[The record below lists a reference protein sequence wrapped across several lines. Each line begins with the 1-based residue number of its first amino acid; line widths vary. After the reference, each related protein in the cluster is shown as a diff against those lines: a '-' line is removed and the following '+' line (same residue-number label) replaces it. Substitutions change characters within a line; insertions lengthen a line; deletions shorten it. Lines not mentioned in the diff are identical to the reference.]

1 MPVFTELPPLSLYVH
16 FPWCVRKCPYC
27 DFNSHALKK
36 GLDEPGY
43 INALLFDLEQEL
55 PDIWGRHVRTVFFGG
70 GTPSLFS
77 PGAMEDLIAGV
88 RARLWLAPDAEI
100 TMETNPGTTEHHDF
114 QDYLRA
120 GINRLSFGI
129 QSFNDK
135 HLKTLGRIHDSA
147 EATRA
152 VEKARQAGFTNFNLD
167 LMFGL
172 PGQTLEEA
180 RYDVERAIALN
191 PTHISYYHLTIEPN
205 TFFYQ
210 FPPTLP
216 EDDLSWDIQ
225 LQGQTLL
232 VEAGYRH
239 YEVSAHARPG
249 FESRHNLNY
258 WNFGDYLGIG
268 AGAHGKISKANESCV
283 LRRWKVKGPEDYL
296 KTAAT
301 PERIAGEKR
310 VNDDELLF
318 EFLMN
323 ALRLND
329 GFSIDTFRRR
339 TGLPATRL
347 LDSIE
352 QAKKRD
358 LIEWDPTRQW
368 LRTTDHG
375 KNFLNDLLTLFL

>member
-43 INALLFDLEQEL
+43 INALLVDLEQEL

-77 PGAMEDLIAGV
+77 PRAMEELIAGV

-114 QDYLRA
+114 QDYLHA
-120 GINRLSFGI
+120 SINRLSFGI
-129 QSFNDK
+129 QSFNDR

-147 EATRA
+147 EAARA
-152 VEKARQAGFTNFNLD
+152 VEKAKQAGFTNFNLD

-180 RYDVERAIALN
+180 RDDVERAIALN

-232 VEAGYRH
+232 AEAGYRH

-301 PERIAGEKR
+301 PVRIAGEKR

-329 GFSIDTFRRR
+329 GFSIDTFTRR

-352 QAKKRD
+352 QAKTRK